1 MANYRKPTI
10 QQSIA
15 PNATLINLEGKLRAS
30 QTNNPVGVMN
40 TVANSINKFMVP
52 IMQAAERTKN
62 ASDAKWNN
70 WVGKLGPDVD
80 TEGLNAQQTEIIGLA
95 SRNLKN
101 DFLQQYQI
109 LNDIRDKQSPAYM
122 DAVSQMNK
130 IINDFK
136 GLASF
141 KAGHLEKKDLF
152 TENKKQGNYSNQS
165 QKDGSY
171 NTAVEIYGA
180 GVDGNG
186 SQWALADDGKTILYS
201 TSNGLIKPSDIPDTT
216 LVDYKGANQINDML
230 SAIDNAGIGLTGSKE
245 RQLRSKLDIMFTNP
259 STLNSAIYDGK
270 IQGVT
275 LDIPEEI
282 LNGDPA
288 VLKET
293 VINQIV
299 DSSRTNA
306 AEEQTRRKNNFSGG
320 AGQYYAPQD
329 TGQLDGKGNKIYARM
344 SKDPNGKTIYTT
356 LDPGINKETPVE
368 TPAGTPSSYDR
379 DGDGIPDSFD
389 VDGGDGTG
397 TPGAFGPRNNPNAKT
412 KIETPKNPAEE
423 KAKERLRIISS
434 YSGKKYNSLEEKE
447 AAINAA
453 LAAVG
458 QEPIQK

>member
-15 PNATLINLEGKLRAS
+15 PNATIINLEGKLRGS

-40 TVANSINKFMVP
+40 TVTNSINKFMVP
-52 IMQAAERTKN
+52 IMRAAERTKN
-62 ASDAKWNN
+62 AADAKWNN
-70 WVGKLGPDVD
+70 WVGQLGPDVD

-109 LNDIRDKQSPAYM
+109 LNGVKDKQSPAYL
-122 DAVSQMNK
+122 DAVGQMNK

-152 TENKKQGNYSNQS
+152 TENKRQGNYSNQS
-165 QKDGSY
+165 QRDGSY

-201 TSNGLIKPSDIPDTT
+201 TSNGFIKPADIPDTT
-216 LVDYKGANQINDML
+216 LVDYKSANEINDML
-230 SAIDNAGIGLTGSKE
+230 SRIDNAGAGLTGTKE
-245 RQLRSKLDIMFTNP
+245 RQLRNRLDIMFTNP
-259 STLNSAIYDGK
+259 LALNSAIYDGK
-270 IQGVT
+270 IQGVA

-299 DSSRTNA
+299 DSSRVN
-306 AEEQTRRKNNFSGG
+306 AEEERQRKKQQFSNSNNYNFRLNYS
-320 AGQYYAPQD
+320 D
-329 TGQLDGKGNKIYARM
+329 RM
-344 SKDPNGKTIYTT
+344 RFKDPNTGK
-356 LDPGINKETPVE
+356 V
-368 TPAGTPSSYDR
+368 YDR
-379 DGDGIPDSFD
+379 QEGTDGSIRFVDQRGNQYTGDSNDLEDLRKNVD
-389 VDGGDGTG
+389 VKK
-397 TPGAFGPRNNPNAKT
+397 AIENAKT
-412 KIETPKNPAEE
+412 NIKTPKDPVA
-423 KAKERLRIISS
+423 ERLEIINKTRNAKNPDGS
-434 YSGKKYNSLEEKE
+434 KKYKTVEEAK
-447 AAINAA
+447 AAVNAA
-453 LAAVG
+453 LAAAG
-458 QEPIQK
+458 QDPLAE

>member
-15 PNATLINLEGKLRAS
+15 PNATIINLEGKLRGS

-40 TVANSINKFMVP
+40 TVTNSINKFMVP
-52 IMQAAERTKN
+52 IMRAAERTKN
-62 ASDAKWNN
+62 AADAKWNN
-70 WVGKLGPDVD
+70 WVGQLGPDVD

-109 LNDIRDKQSPAYM
+109 LNGIKDKQSPAYL
-122 DAVSQMNK
+122 DAVGQMNK

-152 TENKKQGNYSNQS
+152 TENKRQGNYSNQS

-201 TSNGLIKPSDIPDTT
+201 TSNGFIKPSDIPDTT
-216 LVDYKGANQINDML
+216 LVDYKSANEINDML
-230 SAIDNAGIGLTGSKE
+230 SRIDNAGIGLTGSKE

-299 DSSRTNA
+299 DSSRVN
-306 AEEQTRRKNNFSGG
+306 AEEEKQRKKQLFNDRRTTYNFRINDKLS
-320 AGQYYAPQD
+320 QSRSHRDPK
-329 TGQLDGKGNKIYARM
+329 TGKIYSLQTGTDGSTRFVDDM
-344 SKDPNGKTIYTT
+344 GKLYEGTEPLEYIGDIKEEEEETKNTENTDNTDTT
-356 LDPGINKETPVE
+356 TPKK
-368 TPAGTPSSYDR
+368 PAGYDQLVKMIM
-379 DGDGIPDSFD
+379 DG
-389 VDGGDGTG
+389 
-397 TPGAFGPRNNPNAKT
+397 AKT
-412 KIETPKNPAEE
+412 ESNPATDEE
-423 KAKERLRIISS
+423 I
-434 YSGKKYNSLEEKE
+434 KE
-447 AAINAA
+447 ALAKGTEAMKA
-453 LAAVG
+453 LIAKY
-458 QEPIQK
+458 EKK